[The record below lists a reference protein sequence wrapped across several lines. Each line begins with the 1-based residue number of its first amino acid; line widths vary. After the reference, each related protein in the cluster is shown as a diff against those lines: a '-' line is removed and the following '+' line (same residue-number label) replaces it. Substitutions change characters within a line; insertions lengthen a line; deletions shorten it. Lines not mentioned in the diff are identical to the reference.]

1 MTDRTE
7 LRHTFAHAAELY
19 DLMRPRYPELLFTDL
34 AITAGL
40 TAGSR
45 VLEIGCGTGQA
56 TVSLAKMGYAIVAV
70 ELSGELAA
78 LAARNVA
85 TFPLVRVVT
94 GNFEEWPFPV
104 ASFDLVASFTAWH
117 WIDPEVRMT
126 RAADALRAGGTL
138 AVVAT
143 HHVAGG
149 TEEFFVRVQECY
161 EQWDPKT
168 PPGLRLQPS
177 ASIPTDSSE
186 FDASGLFGRV
196 QNRRYEVD
204 ITYTSAEYLDVLS
217 TYSGHIAL
225 DPKQRNGLYA
235 CIGSLIDDQF
245 DGAITK
251 RYLFE
256 ASTAQKQL
264 QS

>member
-7 LRHTFAHAAELY
+7 LRHTFASAAELY
-19 DLMRPRYPELLFTDL
+19 DLMRPRYPDLLFTDL
-34 AITAGL
+34 AVTAGL

-56 TVSLAKMGYAIVAV
+56 TVSLAKRGYDIVAV
-70 ELSGELAA
+70 ELSGALAA

-85 TFPLVRVVT
+85 PFPRVRIVT
-94 GNFEEWPFPV
+94 GNVEEWPCPV
-104 ASFDLVASFTAWH
+104 ARFDLVASFTAWH

-126 RAADALRAGGTL
+126 KAADALRAGGTL
-138 AVVAT
+138 AVIAT

-149 TEEFFVRVQECY
+149 TDEFFVRAQECC
-161 EQWDPKT
+161 EQWDPQT
-168 PPGLRLQPS
+168 PPGLRLQPA
-177 ASIPTDSSE
+177 ASIPADSSE
-186 FDASGLFGRV
+186 FDASGLFGGV
-196 QNRRYEVD
+196 ENRRYEVD
-204 ITYTSAEYLDVLS
+204 ITYTSAEYLAVLS

-225 DPKQRNGLYA
+225 DPTQRHGLYA

-245 DGAITK
+245 AGAITK

-256 ASTAQKQL
+256 VSTAQKRL